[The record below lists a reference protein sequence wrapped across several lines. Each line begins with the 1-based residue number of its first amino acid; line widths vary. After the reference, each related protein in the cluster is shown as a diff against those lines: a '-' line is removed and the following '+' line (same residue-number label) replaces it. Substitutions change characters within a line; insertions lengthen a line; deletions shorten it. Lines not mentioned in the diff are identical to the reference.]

1 MNAYINWTRELYIIV
16 ISQKRKCYNKWCTY
30 SDYIEYMGGFQ
41 LQKSSEIHLRAF
53 FLPHFCFVL
62 VAFANAHTNCDVW
75 KCVCRA
81 WFSSGHELE
90 VYLSVPKLACTFPP
104 TPYIWI
110 LPLPFEKTLIQLN
123 SQCRHHFLPSLWQT
137 PSGGFAWSAIPMR
150 HFKWSK
156 QVGAR
161 STYYFGLYKESQ
173 GVEWKS

>member
-1 MNAYINWTRELYIIV
+1 
-16 ISQKRKCYNKWCTY
+16 
-30 SDYIEYMGGFQ
+30 MGGFQ

-110 LPLPFEKTLIQLN
+110 LPLQFEKTLIQLN
-123 SQCRHHFLPSLWQT
+123 SQRRHHFLHSLWQT
-137 PSGGFAWSAIPMR
+137 PSSGFARSAVPMR

-156 QVGAR
+156 KVGAR
-161 STYYFGLYKESQ
+161 ITILCCTKKARGLSENLCLVWSNATIIKVEICCGCG
-173 GVEWKS
+173 GVMSIG

>member
-1 MNAYINWTRELYIIV
+1 MMYLLRLHWIHGRFPAPKKAPKYTYEL
-16 ISQKRKCYNKWCTY
+16 
-30 SDYIEYMGGFQ
+30 
-41 LQKSSEIHLRAF
+41 F
-53 FLPHFCFVL
+53 FLPPFCFVL
-62 VAFANAHTNCDVW
+62 VAFANAHTCDVW

-110 LPLPFEKTLIQLN
+110 LPLQSEKTLIQLN
-123 SQCRHHFLPSLWQT
+123 SQHRHHFLHSLWQT